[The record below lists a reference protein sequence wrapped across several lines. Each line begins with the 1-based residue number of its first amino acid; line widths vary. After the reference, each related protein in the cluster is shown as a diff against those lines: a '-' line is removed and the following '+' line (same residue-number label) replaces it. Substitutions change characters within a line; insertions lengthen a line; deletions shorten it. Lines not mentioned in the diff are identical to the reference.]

1 MRLDPAGLPHHV
13 EAPQSTTRPN
23 AVSPGRVVGFFPT
36 VQFGIHCSGRHGEL
50 GSVSPA
56 QGHWGAYGPGDQ
68 PATGTGLWGRP
79 RRRMDLSRSPS
90 SIRSGLAARTQLLT
104 WRCTAGQTTEGLE
117 ERNLWLSNSWLL
129 RHRCSIV
136 ASTLRWVLSRAC
148 TALPVRSSECS

>member
-1 MRLDPAGLPHHV
+1 MWRCLRQPPGPMLSPPDGLLD
-13 EAPQSTTRPN
+13 SSRPCN
-23 AVSPGRVVGFFPT
+23 SVFIAQADMGSS
-36 VQFGIHCSGRHGEL
+36 VQFLRLKVIGEL
-50 GSVSPA
+50 MD
-56 QGHWGAYGPGDQ
+56 QGINQ
-68 PATGTGLWGRP
+68 LRGLAFGGRP